1 MNKELAQTK
10 SQPAEEAVPSYRKPQ
25 YMVHADENAYRIEVH
40 LPGVAKDA
48 ARLTLDGN
56 LLVIEAEPAV
66 VRQESWRAF
75 RREIPEGG
83 FKLSLE
89 LNVDIDEEAIGA
101 KSADGVLTVTLP
113 VAAKAAKRNIAIE

>member
-1 MNKELAQTK
+1 MNKELTK
-10 SQPAEEAVPSYRKPQ
+10 TDNQPAEDTAIAYRKPQ
-25 YMVHADENAYRIEVH
+25 YIVHAEENAYRIEVQ

-56 LLVIEAEPAV
+56 LLVIEAEPSV
-66 VRQESWRAF
+66 VRQEKWRAF

-89 LNVDIDEEAIGA
+89 LNVDIDEDAIVA
-101 KSADGVLTVTLP
+101 KASDGVMTITLP
-113 VAAKAAKRNIAIE
+113 VAAKAAKRNIAIK